1 MNKYHRWY
9 DFLVQKAKRAE
20 RSYDSTIHENHHII
34 PRCFGGSDD
43 ADNLVTFT
51 HREHFIAHRLLV
63 KMYEGQNKYKM
74 AWALSLISSKH
85 RHKNSRHFEVAR
97 KELSKAL
104 TGVPKSEEWKRGAA
118 ERCKKNNP
126 AKNRT
131 PEERKAYAK
140 AASAKRWKGHV
151 KKEYVPTGRSV
162 GAQPGHR
169 QPESQKRKVAEANSK
184 RYRIR
189 TPEGEEILIK
199 NLRKTGRELG
209 FDQGNLLKYGKAKG
223 FVLLEKLG

>member
-9 DFLVQKAKRAE
+9 DSLVQKAKRAE

-34 PRCFGGSDD
+34 PRCFSGSDD

-63 KMYEGQNKYKM
+63 KMHEGQNKYKM

-104 TGVPKSEEWKRGAA
+104 AGVPKSEKWKRGQS
-118 ERCKKNNP
+118 ERWKKNNP
-126 AKNRT
+126 MHKMSPKELKAK
-131 PEERKAYAK
+131 AK
-140 AASAKRWKGHV
+140 AASAKRWEGHV

-162 GAQPGHR
+162 GAQPGHK
-169 QPESQKRKVAEANSK
+169 QPESQKRKVAKALSK
-184 RYRIR
+184 RWRIML
-189 TPEGEEILIK
+189 PSGDEVVIE
-199 NLRKTGRELG
+199 NLNEFGRRMK
-209 FDQGNLLKYGKAKG
+209 FDQGNLIKYGKTKG
-223 FVLLEKLG
+223 FVLLEKLD